1 MHTIARTTLLAA
13 ATPVL
18 ALALAATL
26 APASS
31 SFSSSAPRTV
41 LDVADLA
48 QGAPPALAWSERRS
62 GRTVIHGTGGT
73 RTPVVNSLDQFA
85 PMGSGYVVQTIGN
98 RPSTTRWIAADGT
111 PGRRE
116 WRTGY
121 GFAVSPLRHRR
132 LRRQGGKVWSIDQE
146 GDRVLSGSTPC
157 PSPARAARSS
167 SIGED
172 CKEGERSQQRLRHLR
187 QRRSRLVHLLARHRR
202 PRAARAAR
210 HDRARPVARRD
221 QLAGPTSGRAA

>member
-13 ATPVL
+13 ATPAL

-73 RTPVVNSLDQFA
+73 TTPVVNSLDQFA

-121 GFAVSPLRHRR
+121 GLAVSAR
-132 LRRQGGKVWSIDQE
+132 GGTS
-146 GDRVLSGSTPC
+146 S
-157 PSPARAARSS
+157 PSPARPAGLVDRPGGRPGASVQPRPDHRHGPRRHGHRRELQGERAT
-167 SIGED
+167 SIG
-172 CKEGERSQQRLRHLR
+172 CTIYVNGRTAPGTPPPTAS
-187 QRRSRLVHLLARHRR
+187 ST
-202 PRAARAAR
+202 
-210 HDRARPVARRD
+210 ARRTCGSPRPGA
-221 QLAGPTSGRAA
+221 AGGSAGSARWTTSGRAA